1 MNGND
6 YIAKILKSEGIE
18 IMTCYPNNPIIESAA
33 DVGIRPVAFRHER
46 GAIMAADGISR
57 TSNRQKFGVA
67 AIQSQAGA
75 ENAMGGIAQAYA
87 DNIPILV
94 LPGGVLLNQIAV
106 KPNFSAVQRYQGIV
120 KQVEAVYRPEDIG
133 NAMRRA
139 FNALRN
145 GPGGPVV
152 LELTVDVCMQEVPE
166 KAQNYSSPTVI
177 QSQPSNGAIK
187 DAVKALR
194 AAANPILWAGQGVLM
209 ADATEELKEL
219 AELTG
224 FPVFCTMPGKS
235 AMDERH
241 PLCLGAGSGLT
252 TMAAGRRLSECDL
265 IMALGSSLTRT
276 FYGQPIRSNNKVLI
290 QNTDNPHDI
299 NKDESVDIGLLGDTK
314 LTIRALIDEIKDQTG
329 DECIGNIEKTK
340 SEIAEIKKAWLEEWN
355 ALLTSDEEPLNTYRV
370 IREIDQ
376 TLDLENSIVTH
387 DAGAPRDSIVPFFT
401 ATRPHSYVGWGKTTH
416 LGFGIPLM
424 IGAKMANPDKF
435 CLNLMGDG
443 AFGMSGMD
451 LETASRSGFAITTV
465 LLNNGNM
472 ATYPD
477 GFPVSRK
484 YGVGKMQGDYAKI
497 AEGMG
502 AVGITVKK
510 TSEMAPALEEAK
522 RINAEGQTVLIDVHS
537 NMEPKKSRY

>member
-33 DVGIRPVAFRHER
+33 DVGIRPVSFRHER

-57 TSNRQKFGVA
+57 TSSRRKFGVA

-94 LPGGVLLNQIAV
+94 LPGGVFLNQIAV
-106 KPNFSAVQRYQGIV
+106 KPNFSAVQQYQGIV

-152 LELTVDVCMQEVPE
+152 LELTVDVCMREVPE
-166 KAQNYSSPTVI
+166 KAQNYSSPTAI
-177 QSQPSNGAIK
+177 QSQPSNAAIK

-194 AAANPILWAGQGVLM
+194 EAANPVLWAGQGVLM
-209 ADATEELKEL
+209 ADATEDLREL

-224 FPVFCTMPGKS
+224 LPVFCTMPGKS

-252 TMAAGRRLSECDL
+252 TMAAGKRLSECDL

-299 NKDESVDIGLLGDTK
+299 NKDESVDIGLLGDTR

-355 ALLTSDEEPLNTYRV
+355 PLLTNDEEPLNTYRV
-370 IREIDQ
+370 IHEIDQ
-376 TLDLENSIVTH
+376 TLDRENSIVTH
-387 DAGAPRDSIVPFFT
+387 DAGAPRDSFVPFYT

-443 AFGMSGMD
+443 AFGMSGTD

-502 AVGITVKK
+502 AVGIRVKK